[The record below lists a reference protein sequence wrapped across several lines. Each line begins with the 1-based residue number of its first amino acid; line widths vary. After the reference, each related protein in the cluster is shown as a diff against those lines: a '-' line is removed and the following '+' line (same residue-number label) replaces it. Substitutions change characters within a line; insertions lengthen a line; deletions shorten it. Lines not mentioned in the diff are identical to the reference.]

1 MYYLH
6 RRSRLL
12 DTSAVPAEQAERFT
26 VPPLPANLTRVY
38 EYEFTDDTIIA
49 TFWMHY
55 RILALST
62 PFAQS
67 DRRKRNKSG
76 GSVESDVKM
85 APAPRVVNVPNS
97 GQYYNVGDK
106 AEFIGG
112 KTTQEICACIHHVR
126 TADEARDMPDDGYAL
141 LPANGIGGFHSTLM
155 NGS

>member
-1 MYYLH
+1 
-6 RRSRLL
+6 LL

-26 VPPLPANLTRVY
+26 VPPLAAELTRVY
-38 EYEFTDDTIIA
+38 EYEFTDDTAIA

-67 DRRKRNKSG
+67 ERRKRKKSG
-76 GSVESDVKM
+76 SLESDVKTGSVT
-85 APAPRVVNVPNS
+85 RVVNVPNS

-106 AEFIGG
+106 PEFIGG
-112 KTTQEICACIHHVR
+112 KTTQDICSCIHHVR
-126 TADEARDMPDDGYAL
+126 TTDEAREMPDDGYAL